1 MAQKETNV
9 GNKFEALV
17 DIMRRLRAPDGCPWD
32 REQTHQSL
40 RPYLLEETYEV
51 LESLDEEDKSALSEE
66 LGDLLLQIVFHA
78 QIASEREDFAIEDVI
93 DAISQKLIRRHP
105 NVFGDVVINS
115 AEEQSSNWEKLKKDE
130 GKTSVLDGVPN
141 ALSALLRA
149 WRIQQKASAG
159 GFDWPD
165 VGPVWKKIHEE
176 IDELQI
182 AVRSDQSALTEDE
195 FGDLLFSLVN
205 LSRFMK
211 INPEDAL
218 RKATNKFISRFKKVE
233 TEYANQKRDMS
244 KASIEE
250 LDTVWERVK
259 SEEQN
264 GKINLQ
270 TNFEINREK

>member
-250 LDTVWERVK
+250 LTIVWERVK

-270 TNFEINREK
+270 TNFDINREK